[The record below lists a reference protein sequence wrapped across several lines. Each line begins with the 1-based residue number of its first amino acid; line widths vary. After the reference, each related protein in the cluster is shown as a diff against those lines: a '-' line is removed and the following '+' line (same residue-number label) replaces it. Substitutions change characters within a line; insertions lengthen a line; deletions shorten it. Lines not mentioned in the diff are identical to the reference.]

1 MKDWKN
7 HIKEKMLVL
16 RMQRNA
22 QKKPHPN
29 QYKEPHFTCEIHY
42 GPDSDKY
49 IREYQQM
56 KAAFFREKLETF
68 KRQELLK
75 QKGILEVY
83 RKGLE

>member
-1 MKDWKN
+1 M
-7 HIKEKMLVL
+7 EE
-16 RMQRNA
+16 
-22 QKKPHPN
+22 KKPHPN

-42 GPDSDKY
+42 DPDSDKF

-75 QKGILEVY
+75 QKGTLEVY

>member
-1 MKDWKN
+1 M
-7 HIKEKMLVL
+7 

-42 GPDSDKY
+42 GPDSDKF

-56 KAAFFREKLETF
+56 KAASFGEKLETF

-75 QKGILEVY
+75 LKEMLEVY